1 MTGCAH
7 SSGRTTMFKL
17 KRAGVIAVAAALAL
31 AGCSS
36 GGSGGDS
43 GSSSG
48 SSGGTLNLGLIIAA
62 STFAAKDMRWANESP
77 YAQAVYD
84 TLLKADPDGTIKP
97 NLATKWSYNDDN
109 TVLTLT
115 LRDDV
120 KFTDGQKL
128 TADAAAKSLL
138 AFRDGTSPNKSNL
151 SNLADAK
158 ATDDTTVQL
167 TLKAPD
173 PALLTYLTQN

>member
-1 MTGCAH
+1 
-7 SSGRTTMFKL
+7 MFKL

-36 GGSGGDS
+36 GGSGGNS

-48 SSGGTLNLGLIIAA
+48 GSSGGAPHLRLIIAA

-77 YAQAVYD
+77 YAQAAYD
-84 TLLKADPDGTIKP
+84 SLLKADADGTIKP

-120 KFTDGQKL
+120 KFVDGEKL
-128 TADAAAKSLL
+128 TADAAAKSIL
-138 AFRDGTSPNKSNL
+138 AFKAGTSPNAPNL
-151 SNLADAK
+151 KFVSDAK
-158 ATDDTTVQL
+158 ATDDTTL
-167 TLKAPD
+167 EITLSAPD
-173 PALLTYLTQN
+173 PALLTYLTQNAG